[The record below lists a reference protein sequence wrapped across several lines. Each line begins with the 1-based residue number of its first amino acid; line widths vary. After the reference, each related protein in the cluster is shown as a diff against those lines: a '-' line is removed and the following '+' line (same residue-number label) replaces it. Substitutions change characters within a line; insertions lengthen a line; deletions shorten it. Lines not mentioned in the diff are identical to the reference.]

1 MAETVPSTPVTSHLD
16 EGGNQAPRTR
26 PKRSGLSW
34 LCSVFGLVLLKI
46 VFAIAN
52 ILLPVILVAQMMLLD
67 NVMLQ
72 QHSWAA
78 LEWIWILLLVQ
89 MALLF
94 HLCGTALNG
103 GRGREARTGGLQ
115 WITYC
120 WLIAATGGILFFDT
134 LPMLRYMQ
142 GMGGD
147 SLLVELVSPRSVMT
161 VMWLTPLFYSVL
173 AFGSLRQVFA
183 ARGDSTLMDGRRQRR
198 RRQDY
203 ATLDAALLLDMVWH
217 VVIDMIDIV
226 NMMFLDSPESG
237 EGSSTR
243 FLSQSHPV
251 EVQQI
256 KLAAGTFII
265 MALFF
270 HQQSYPSVAYQGGSN
285 TSNKSQELAAPDVVK
300 ARKRSAIISILLV
313 DLPFFTIR
321 TYIYVLALS
330 IPEKQVVFL
339 EGQEVPRPQLDKW
352 WVKNVLCMML
362 QAMQLRFVQQAE
374 SERSQSLR
382 WWDLRRQGDAAAAT
396 ASLRKIDYDA
406 HLHNAMATYGPV
418 GDHPNKLEYA
428 FAELAA
434 YSDTMTLSPSS
445 EVISPRASVV
455 SLDADED
462 HDHHESGDLAA
473 KTPSAAHHSSRCRC
487 CRRCCRG
494 CWSKSGTSFNIFCHT
509 MMGLVLGW
517 LIAKV
522 DFGQLFT
529 DMVVGHGLAASQ

>member
-1 MAETVPSTPVTSHLD
+1 
-16 EGGNQAPRTR
+16 
-26 PKRSGLSW
+26 
-34 LCSVFGLVLLKI
+34 
-46 VFAIAN
+46 
-52 ILLPVILVAQMMLLD
+52 
-67 NVMLQ
+67 
-72 QHSWAA
+72 
-78 LEWIWILLLVQ
+78 
-89 MALLF
+89 
-94 HLCGTALNG
+94 
-103 GRGREARTGGLQ
+103 
-115 WITYC
+115 
-120 WLIAATGGILFFDT
+120 
-134 LPMLRYMQ
+134 
-142 GMGGD
+142 
-147 SLLVELVSPRSVMT
+147 MT

-183 ARGDSTLMDGRRQRR
+183 ARGDAARIDGQRHR

-203 ATLDAALLLDMVWH
+203 ATLDVALLLDMVWH

-243 FLSQSHPV
+243 FLSQSHPD

-270 HQQSYPSVAYQGGSN
+270 HQQSYPSVAYQGG
-285 TSNKSQELAAPDVVK
+285 SNKSQELAAPDVVK

-330 IPEKQVVFL
+330 IPDTQVVFL

-382 WWDLRRQGDAAAAT
+382 WWDLRRQGDAGAGT
-396 ASLRKIDYDA
+396 ASLRKIEYDDNLLKA
-406 HLHNAMATYGPV
+406 YKAAYGPT
-418 GDHPNKLEYA
+418 GDYPNKLEYA

-434 YSDTMTLSPSS
+434 YSDTMTLSPTS
-445 EVISPRASVV
+445 EVISPRASIV

-462 HDHHESGDLAA
+462 HHPHESGGLEA
-473 KTPSAAHHSSRCRC
+473 KTPSQQSSRCRC

-517 LIAKV
+517 LLAKV
-522 DFGQLFT
+522 DFGQLFE
-529 DMVVGHGLAASQ
+529 DMVVGQGLAASQ

>member
-1 MAETVPSTPVTSHLD
+1 MAETVPATPASSHVH
-16 EGGNQAPRTR
+16 EAGSQSRQRTR
-26 PKRSGLSW
+26 PQSSGLSW

-52 ILLPVILVAQMMLLD
+52 ILLPVILVAQMLLLD

-72 QHSWAA
+72 QHSWVA
-78 LEWIWILLLVQ
+78 LEWIWVLLFMQL
-89 MALLF
+89 ALLF
-94 HLCGTALNG
+94 HLCSTALQG

-120 WLIAATGGILFFDT
+120 WLVSAIGGILFFDT
-134 LPMLRYMQ
+134 LPMLRYMTMRAS
-142 GMGGD
+142 GSD
-147 SLLVELVSPRSVMT
+147 SLLLELVSPRSVMT

-183 ARGDSTLMDGRRQRR
+183 ARGDAARIDGQRHR

-203 ATLDAALLLDMVWH
+203 ATLDVALLLDMVWH

-243 FLSQSHPV
+243 FLSQSHPD

-270 HQQSYPSVAYQGGSN
+270 HQQSYPSVAYQGG
-285 TSNKSQELAAPDVVK
+285 SNKSQELAAPDVVK

-330 IPEKQVVFL
+330 IPDTQVVFL

-382 WWDLRRQGDAAAAT
+382 WWDLRRQGDAGAGT
-396 ASLRKIDYDA
+396 ASLRKIEYDDNLLKA
-406 HLHNAMATYGPV
+406 YKAAYGPT
-418 GDHPNKLEYA
+418 GDYPNKLEYA

-434 YSDTMTLSPSS
+434 YSDTMTLSPTS
-445 EVISPRASVV
+445 EVISPRASIV

-462 HDHHESGDLAA
+462 HHPHESGGLEA
-473 KTPSAAHHSSRCRC
+473 KTPSQQSSRCRC

-517 LIAKV
+517 LLAKV
-522 DFGQLFT
+522 DFGQLFE
-529 DMVVGHGLAASQ
+529 DMVVGQGLAASQ